1 MTEFEYISVLLSI
14 IIGLAVTQL
23 LSGIARLVRDGRSL
37 APAWWVMAIVA
48 TLLLGSL
55 QVWWTSFQWR
65 HFEDWTFFSYAA
77 FMLLPSML
85 YLLCYLVLPAD
96 LHLDGNALVREFIVR
111 RRPFYA
117 LLGMIPLAS
126 YFQQWLLAGAVS
138 PHDPDAQLRLLW
150 IAIAVPGFLSARVA
164 VQAFVASAALVHM
177 LIYISLLFVRLH

>member
-1 MTEFEYISVLLSI
+1 MSEFEYISVLLSI

-37 APAWWVMAIVA
+37 APALWIMAIVA

-65 HFEDWTFFSYAA
+65 HFEAWTFFSYAA

-96 LHLDGNALVREFIVR
+96 LHLDGKTLVQEFIAR
-111 RRPFYA
+111 RKPFYA

-126 YFQQWLLAGAVS
+126 YFQQWLLVGAVS
-138 PHDPDAQLRLLW
+138 PHDTDAQLRLLW
-150 IAIAVPGFLSARVA
+150 IVLAVPGFVSSRVA
-164 VQAFVASAALVHM
+164 VQALVASMALLHM
-177 LIYISLLFVRLH
+177 LAYISLLFVRLH

>member
-37 APAWWVMAIVA
+37 APAWWIMAIVA

-55 QVWWTSFQWR
+55 QVWWTSFGWR
-65 HFEDWTFFSYAA
+65 RLENWTFFSYAT
-77 FMLLPSML
+77 FMVLPALL
-85 YLLCYLVLPAD
+85 YLLSYLALPAD
-96 LHLDGNALVREFIVR
+96 LHLDGRTLVREFIAR
-111 RRPFYA
+111 RKPFYV
-117 LLGMIPLAS
+117 LLGMIPFAS
-126 YFQQWLLAGAVS
+126 YFQQWMLVGEVPLNDTDTLLRMAWFVF
-138 PHDPDAQLRLLW
+138 
-150 IAIAVPGFLSARVA
+150 AVPGFLSSRVA

>member
-1 MTEFEYISVLLSI
+1 MSEFEYISVLLSI

-37 APAWWVMAIVA
+37 APAWWIIALVA

-65 HFEDWTFFSYAA
+65 RFEGWTFFSYAA

-96 LHLDGNALVREFIVR
+96 LHLDGKTLVREFIAR
-111 RRPFYA
+111 RQPFYV

-126 YFQQWLLAGAVS
+126 YFQQWMLIGEVS
-138 PHDPDAQLRLLW
+138 LHDTDTLLRLLW
-150 IAIAVPGFLSARVA
+150 IVIAVPGFVSSRIA
-164 VQAFVASAALVHM
+164 VQALVASAALVHM
-177 LIYISLLFVRLH
+177 LVYISLLFVRLH